1 MAPSPRRRKAVH
13 SGKGTAY
20 LASNFSD
27 ESPPI
32 VLCGH
37 ALLLLSSTNRHF
49 TETANKIANIINTAD
64 DAPKVDISSLR
75 FLLYIILI
83 FA

>member
-1 MAPSPRRRKAVH
+1 MAPRKRKSVQ
-13 SGKGTAY
+13 SRKGMAY
-20 LASNFSD
+20 LQSNFVD
-27 ESPPI
+27 ESPPV
-32 VLCGH
+32 VLRGH

-64 DAPKVDISSLR
+64 DTPKVDTSALR
-75 FLLYIILI
+75 YLLYIT